1 MPPRLKNKPNRAAG
15 TDAPSAGSPSSIEL
29 LGVAVRGLTF
39 AELPMDRPV
48 SVAQMMESGALQ
60 EHTISLEFGIQFPQP
75 EFVELSVT
83 ATVEPAGSIKP
94 FSLSVKVAGVFK
106 HAPGIS
112 NRAAAE
118 IMNELGVR
126 MLMPFAREAVMTT
139 MTKTIFGPI
148 ILQPMIVNAPF
159 NREFLNR
166 ISG

>member
-1 MPPRLKNKPNRAAG
+1 MSPRLKNKPAGSAG
-15 TDAPSAGSPSSIEL
+15 TIAPSPSAPPSIEL

-39 AELPMDRPV
+39 AELPLEQPV
-48 SVAQMMESGALQ
+48 SVAHLMESGVLQ
-60 EHTISLEFGIQFPQP
+60 EQTISLEFGIQFPQP

-83 ATVEPAGSIKP
+83 VTVEPAGTLKP
-94 FSLSVKVAGVFK
+94 FSLSVKVAAVFK
-106 HAPGIS
+106 YATGIS

-148 ILQPMIVNAPF
+148 VLQPMIVTAPF
-159 NREFLNR
+159 NRDFLER
-166 ISG
+166 LPR